1 MIFMEKKMK
10 IMAVGDIH
18 GDTDLA
24 KKLAKRAIEEK
35 VDLVIL
41 PGDIT
46 WLDQEF
52 EGIIEPFTKTKKEI
66 LLLPGNHE
74 PNSTINFLSE
84 FYPKTKNLHGD
95 FFKKRNI
102 GFFGAGYHPYSGPF
116 FKEEDEIFKA
126 LQKGHEKVKD
136 SKIKVMVTHGHHKG
150 SKAEFS
156 GIPGSSAIKKAI
168 KKFKPDFLISGHIHE
183 AGGLYEKLG
192 KTKVL
197 NVARK
202 AAIFEI

>member
-1 MIFMEKKMK
+1 MEKKIK
-10 IMAVGDIH
+10 VMAIGDIH
-18 GDTDLA
+18 GDTGLA
-24 KKLAKRAIEEK
+24 KKLAKRAVDEK

-52 EGIIEPFTKTKKEI
+52 EGIIKPFTKTNKEI

-84 FYPKTKNLHGD
+84 FYPKTKNLHGEA
-95 FFKKRNI
+95 FEKNGV
-102 GFFGAGYHPYSGPF
+102 GFFGAGYDPSTGPF
-116 FKEEDEIFKA
+116 IGKESEILKS
-126 LQKGHEKVKD
+126 LEKGHEKIKN
-136 SKIKVMVTHGHHKG
+136 SKRKVMVTHAHHKG

-156 GIPGSSAIKKAI
+156 GFPGSTAVKKAL

-183 AGGLYEKLG
+183 AGGLYEKIG
-192 KTKVL
+192 KTKII